1 MPVYVALLR
10 AVNVGSHNRV
20 PMATLRGALVDGGIA
35 DATTYIQTGNVV
47 FTSRAR
53 TSKAAG
59 ADIEKILRA
68 ELGLNVDVMARSA
81 SEMKKLLGTNPF
93 KRRGADLKTLHVGF
107 LKARPTAAAAKA
119 LSALTFEPEEH
130 ALKGTELYLRYP
142 GGMGR
147 TKMTPSRL
155 ERALATPITARNW
168 AVVTKLCEL
177 ADAHGKA

>member
-20 PMATLRGALVDGGIA
+20 PMAKLRGALVDAGID
-35 DATTYIQTGNVV
+35 DATTYIQTGNVL

-59 ADIEKILRA
+59 AEIEKILRT
-68 ELGLNVDVMARSA
+68 ELGLNVDVMARST
-81 SEMKKLLGTNPF
+81 SEMKKLLGANPF
-93 KRRGADLKTLHVGF
+93 KRRGVDLKTVHVGF
-107 LKARPTAAAAKA
+107 LKARPTAAAARA
-119 LSALTFEPEEH
+119 LSDLTFDPEEH
-130 ALKGTELYLRYP
+130 ALKGTEVYLLYP
-142 GGMGR
+142 SGMGR

-177 ADAHGKA
+177 AAAHARG